1 MSGRTYKVHFIN
13 KTIFLN
19 IQGIELKGYIMQKR
33 LSFIYFKHL
42 MTI

>member
-1 MSGRTYKVHFIN
+1 MSARTYKVLFIN

-19 IQGIELKGYIMQKR
+19 IQGFELKGHIMQKR

-42 MTI
+42 GTF